1 MASRSDDGEGRAQ
14 HNAVGKH
21 SEYQPISVT
30 LRVTAAPGRSLLPYG
45 QFTLSPQG
53 EPQSFVIIYINLNN
67 SQLIYKRIN
76 IREVITKNGKII
88 WY

>member
-14 HNAVGKH
+14 HSAVATHG
-21 SEYQPISVT
+21 EYQPLSVT
-30 LRVTAAPGRSLLPYG
+30 LRVTAPPKGSLYL
-45 QFTLSPQG
+45 LLLL
-53 EPQSFVIIYINLNN
+53 INLND
-67 SQLIYKRIN
+67 SQLTYKRIN

>member
-14 HNAVGKH
+14 HNAVSKH
-21 SEYQPISVT
+21 REYQPLSVT
-30 LRVTAAPGRSLLPYG
+30 LRVTAPPKGSLYL
-45 QFTLSPQG
+45 LLLL
-53 EPQSFVIIYINLNN
+53 INLNN
-67 SQLIYKRIN
+67 SQLTYKRIN

>member
-14 HNAVGKH
+14 HSAVSKY
-21 SEYQPISVT
+21 SEYQPLSVT
-30 LRVTAAPGRSLLPYG
+30 LRVTAPPKGSLYL
-45 QFTLSPQG
+45 LLLL
-53 EPQSFVIIYINLNN
+53 INLNN
-67 SQLIYKRIN
+67 SKLTYKRIN